1 MIDASAY
8 QDLLD
13 ALTKIFDA
21 QEGKSDKKG
30 SPKKASISIISI
42 GKDKPAKIP
51 AKKKV
56 DEEEDDELV

>member
-30 SPKKASISIISI
+30 SPKKATISIISI
-42 GKDKPAKIP
+42 GKGEKPKIP
-51 AKKKV
+51 VTKKE
-56 DEEEDDELV
+56 EEEDDELV